1 MLFVVCRIL
10 KYFKSLV
17 RNKAAP
23 EGSIAEGYL
32 ANELVTFC
40 SMYLENTPTVH
51 NRLQRNPDEAKGS
64 RTRVDLDEITLLQV
78 HRYILFNSNDFLPL
92 RE

>member
-1 MLFVVCRIL
+1 MLFAVCRIL

-32 ANELVTFC
+32 VNELVTFC
-40 SMYLENTPTVH
+40 SMYLENTPTIH
-51 NRLQRNPDEAKGS
+51 NRPQRNPDEAKGFG
-64 RTRVDLDEITLLQV
+64 T
-78 HRYILFNSNDFLPL
+78 
-92 RE
+92 